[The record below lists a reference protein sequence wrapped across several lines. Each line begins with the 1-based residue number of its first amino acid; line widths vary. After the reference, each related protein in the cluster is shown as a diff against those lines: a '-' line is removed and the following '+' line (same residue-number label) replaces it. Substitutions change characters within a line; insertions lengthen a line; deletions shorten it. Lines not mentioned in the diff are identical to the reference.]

1 MRIQII
7 SYNIS
12 SKRRNN
18 NTEHQQKQQEA
29 PAPPTTQNRAHTNHN
44 NLAYQFHDFF
54 FFVCFLVPFSVSFYQ
69 FNSLLNNPLAK
80 RLCSQYLSMD
90 FLSFAILSFSFS
102 FCLFF
107 SLFISFILFKC
118 SIIIIIDHRK
128 ARQCDAL
135 SLLRVRICGVVR
147 VTLRCFVYFNLFAI
161 LELFTTIV
169 DIIGQIT
176 LPIII
181 IGSP

>member
-90 FLSFAILSFSFS
+90 FLSFVILSFSFS

-135 SLLRVRICGVVR
+135 SLSLKSKNMWRGSCYFALFCLLQSIRYIR
-147 VTLRCFVYFNLFAI
+147 AVYH
-161 LELFTTIV
+161 
-169 DIIGQIT
+169 DR
-176 LPIII
+176 
-181 IGSP
+181 